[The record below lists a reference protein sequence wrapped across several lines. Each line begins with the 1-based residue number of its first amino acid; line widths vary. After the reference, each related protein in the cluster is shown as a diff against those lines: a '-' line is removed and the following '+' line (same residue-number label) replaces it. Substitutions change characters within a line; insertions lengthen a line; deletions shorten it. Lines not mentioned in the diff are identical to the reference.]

1 MEQAF
6 KLQAETSE
14 GMIKIKIIPVDIKIN
29 NEIQL
34 VKYTADKI
42 RKELGLLDN
51 YVKLSNEDVEYL
63 LEKLEKKNG
72 NN

>member
-29 NEIQL
+29 NELLL

-51 YVKLSNEDVEYL
+51 YVKLSEEDVGFL
-63 LEKLEKKNG
+63 LEKLEKRNG
-72 NN
+72 

>member
-29 NEIQL
+29 NELLL

-51 YVKLSNEDVEYL
+51 YVKLSEEDIEYL
-63 LEKLEKKNG
+63 LEKLEKRNG
-72 NN
+72 